1 MADPSD
7 KFKIN
12 LNQNLWGAVVAYSAL
27 GASEHWGL
35 PWLRCVSVVA
45 AWIVTISLLITT
57 VAYTIN
63 YWKKTRVAR

>member
-27 GASEHWGL
+27 GASEHWNL

-45 AWIVTISLLITT
+45 AWIMTASLLVG
-57 VAYTIN
+57 VAAVTL
-63 YWKKTRVAR
+63 ALSDS